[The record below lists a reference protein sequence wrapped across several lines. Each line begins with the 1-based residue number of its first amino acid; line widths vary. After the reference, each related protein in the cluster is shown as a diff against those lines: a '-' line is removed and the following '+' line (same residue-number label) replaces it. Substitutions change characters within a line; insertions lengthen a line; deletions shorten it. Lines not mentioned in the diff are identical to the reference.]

1 MRRTMRRGLS
11 IAAVCG
17 GLTGFASA
25 AEGRA
30 PRVQSVETER
40 GDDARTVRIE
50 TRGEVDHSVFELA
63 DPFRILVDVAGAS
76 FAAGLGPQEVEDGV
90 IREIR
95 PVEFEDGD
103 QQTARIEIELT
114 EPRRYDVKRRD
125 GALVIRIEDR
135 PAKPVRLGK
144 LRLSEERDRVVLVAS
159 SRGDL
164 ASDAVAMESIEDPNR
179 IVIDLRGASIDPKYQ
194 RVGIGRSGIRR
205 ARVAGKPDGVRI
217 VLDVKGGAQLPEV
230 TVDTT
235 GEAVRVIATAPKE
248 VAPTGVAETSA
259 PEAPMASE
267 AEPAATGLPG
277 PRALEPEDESS
288 ASVPSKP
295 EGTGAT
301 AASDPPAQARS
312 KPPAKARTAAA
323 GAVEE
328 IRFEPKDGFVRLTVV
343 LDRPGFEVRRSGRGN
358 APKLFLPG
366 VRLPERF
373 ERTLDVTEVSEGAV
387 SAISSYNAEGGVVL
401 AAGIFDE
408 TEHRHWS
415 KDGRLMWD
423 FRTARGPQLQTHPS
437 ESTAAYRENMA
448 SALSRATPGARKYR
462 GRRISLD
469 LKDADIQNVLR
480 LLSDVSKLNIVAG
493 DDVQG
498 SVTIK
503 LRNVP
508 WDQALDIILS
518 SRQLDKVRNGN
529 IIRVAPI
536 EVLRKEEELRL
547 ERRRAREELEP
558 LKVRLIPVSYAAAN
572 DIEPQVTSLLSS
584 RGKVNIDERTNV
596 LIVEDIDAHLVKIER
611 LVRTLDTQT
620 PQVLIESRIVEA
632 RNNFSRELGI
642 QWGGSVNFSQQ
653 FGNQTGLDFPSNVIV
668 SGGADDQQNNQTGGV
683 QPTPQYAVNL
693 PATVGSG
700 GGGALGFILGSVDGS
715 AIINLRLSAAEAVGR
730 IKLVSAPKI
739 VTMDNKE
746 ARILSGE
753 KVPITVITANGP
765 TTRFINANLEL
776 GVTPHVTQD
785 GAILMKIEAKKNEL
799 SDRVDFLGVPGILTN
814 EATTE
819 MIVQDG
825 DTAVLGG
832 LYRRNTQENEAYVPW
847 IGKVPVLGWLF
858 KTTSREDTRNE
869 LLIFISPRIVNR
881 QSALVRTEGG

>member
-1 MRRTMRRGLS
+1 
-11 IAAVCG
+11 
-17 GLTGFASA
+17 
-25 AEGRA
+25 
-30 PRVQSVETER
+30 
-40 GDDARTVRIE
+40 
-50 TRGEVDHSVFELA
+50 
-63 DPFRILVDVAGAS
+63 
-76 FAAGLGPQEVEDGV
+76 
-90 IREIR
+90 
-95 PVEFEDGD
+95 
-103 QQTARIEIELT
+103 
-114 EPRRYDVKRRD
+114 
-125 GALVIRIEDR
+125 
-135 PAKPVRLGK
+135 
-144 LRLSEERDRVVLVAS
+144 
-159 SRGDL
+159 
-164 ASDAVAMESIEDPNR
+164 
-179 IVIDLRGASIDPKYQ
+179 
-194 RVGIGRSGIRR
+194 
-205 ARVAGKPDGVRI
+205 
-217 VLDVKGGAQLPEV
+217 
-230 TVDTT
+230 
-235 GEAVRVIATAPKE
+235 
-248 VAPTGVAETSA
+248 
-259 PEAPMASE
+259 
-267 AEPAATGLPG
+267 
-277 PRALEPEDESS
+277 
-288 ASVPSKP
+288 
-295 EGTGAT
+295 
-301 AASDPPAQARS
+301 
-312 KPPAKARTAAA
+312 
-323 GAVEE
+323 
-328 IRFEPKDGFVRLTVV
+328 
-343 LDRPGFEVRRSGRGN
+343 
-358 APKLFLPG
+358 
-366 VRLPERF
+366 
-373 ERTLDVTEVSEGAV
+373 
-387 SAISSYNAEGGVVL
+387 
-401 AAGIFDE
+401 
-408 TEHRHWS
+408 
-415 KDGRLMWD
+415 
-423 FRTARGPQLQTHPS
+423 
-437 ESTAAYRENMA
+437 
-448 SALSRATPGARKYR
+448 
-462 GRRISLD
+462 
-469 LKDADIQNVLR
+469 
-480 LLSDVSKLNIVAG
+480 
-493 DDVQG
+493 
-498 SVTIK
+498 
-503 LRNVP
+503 
-508 WDQALDIILS
+508 
-518 SRQLDKVRNGN
+518 
-529 IIRVAPI
+529 
-536 EVLRKEEELRL
+536 
-547 ERRRAREELEP
+547 
-558 LKVRLIPVSYAAAN
+558 
-572 DIEPQVTSLLSS
+572 
-584 RGKVNIDERTNV
+584 VNIDERTNV